1 MSSACESLV
10 ILLHGVGA
18 SGADLAPL
26 SEVLRPFLPDAACVS
41 PAAPN
46 PFDADPSRRQW
57 FSIVAVDDGNRVERV
72 AAARAGFDRVVAHE
86 IEKAGLGGRLGRVAF
101 FGFSQGAIMALDAL
115 ADGRWPAAAVVAAS
129 GRLVLAPGPK
139 AAKATPV
146 LLLHGD
152 RDDVV
157 PAAETPRAERLLK
170 AAGFAVEA
178 HVHPG
183 LGHSVSYE
191 GLQAAG
197 KFLARLLGRP
207 AG

>member
-1 MSSACESLV
+1 MSSRESLV
-10 ILLHGVGA
+10 VLLHGVGG
-18 SGADLAPL
+18 SGADLAAL
-26 SEVLRPFLPDAACVS
+26 GGALRPFLPNAAFVS
-41 PAAPN
+41 PDAPN

-57 FSIVAVDDGNRVERV
+57 FSIVAVDDRNRAERV

-86 IEKAGLGGRLGRVAF
+86 IDQVGLGGRLERVAF

-115 ADGRWPAAAVVAAS
+115 AGGRWPVAAVVAAS
-129 GRLVLAPGPK
+129 GRLVLPPGPK

-157 PAAETPRAERLLK
+157 PAAETRQAERLLRG
-170 AAGFAVEA
+170 AGFAVEA
-178 HVHPG
+178 HVYPS

-197 KFLARLLGRP
+197 KFLARSLQS
-207 AG
+207 ATS